1 MAEENEFLK
10 ESSALIKEIESQLEK
25 VLLKKKEEIE
35 KSLGEKI
42 RQEKEEAEKKIHDI
56 EKEFEKEKQ
65 ALKEYRA
72 LMTDFKSNK
81 ASIQNQIKDHLNK
94 ALQHQKDIEK
104 LAGLTF
110 EELKRVIELS
120 QKLEDLRLGAEEKAH
135 FLRKDIQEK
144 FGIVTEV
151 PETKEREELLVDL
164 DQELTKLKKI
174 KDILGT
180 EPEINTQKM
189 KAEKAPPEKER
200 ENEFQ
205 AEIPKINE
213 VIEKSISREEFIF
226 EEEAQPEERVEEH
239 VEEKAEERP
248 PLEGDNFQTA
258 FEILEKYRKSDFNE
272 NNREVSYFQK
282 GYKIIL
288 DGEAFIQTINNILEE
303 SKKLYL
309 KLDQTEAPKDQ
320 FFIKQELIN
329 HQEMLRKHTLRC
341 VRMCE
346 RDSCSLAKYTDK
358 ILNMDVLKDLLERLN
373 MANWSNEEDFLSFV
387 SYAVSLKD
395 AFYRRITP
403 PAIYLRSLVDELQA

>member
-10 ESSALIKEIESQLEK
+10 ESSAIIKEIESQLEK

-35 KSLGEKI
+35 KGLGEKI
-42 RQEKEEAEKKIHDI
+42 RQEKEEAEKRIHDI

-72 LMTDFKSNK
+72 LVTDFKSNK
-81 ASIQNQIKDHLNK
+81 TSLQSQIKDHLNK

-135 FLRKDIQEK
+135 FLRKDIKEK

-151 PETKEREELLVDL
+151 PESREREELLVDL

-174 KDILGT
+174 KELLGT

-189 KAEKAPPEKER
+189 KTEKAAPEKER

-213 VIEKSISREEFIF
+213 VIEESISREEFIF
-226 EEEAQPEERVEEH
+226 EEEAQPEEKI
-239 VEEKAEERP
+239 EEKAEERP

-288 DGEAFIQTINNILEE
+288 DGEALIQAINTILEE

-329 HQEMLRKHTLRC
+329 HQEMLRKHILRC

-358 ILNMDVLKDLLERLN
+358 ILNMDVLRDLLERLN

-395 AFYRRITP
+395 AFYKRITP